1 MGFFEYLSPN
11 SVAKNQTGVRT
22 DFNKPVYKEFVQGTV
37 QNVITYDKSLGSE
50 GVYDTNAIIASPDR
64 GDSLLYPQLN
74 RQKYYPLFRG
84 IVDTPAVGEPVLLCE
99 FEGIFYYIGPL
110 NTDNDPNY
118 NEDHASIQSPSV
130 QTNDNSKITDSGFK
144 TLFPKSPFSR
154 LQKIFRPA
162 LDDPEQERE
171 SFVINEN
178 HGDLIFEGRFGN
190 SIRLGSNHKNPKMII
205 SNNRSF
211 IDPEES
217 FLDGSLFSMT
227 SFGSLNNHFSDS
239 GYESTNFILGSDEKQ
254 QENSQEVKRLVA
266 NGNAENENF
275 FDYNYGVSEDNLP
288 ILKEQIF
295 INSGRVTIN
304 SSENNITLSSFYNFD
319 IGSGNNLTINT
330 SNFTSIES
338 KNIYLGK
345 QAQEQNQAMVLGNK
359 LSDILTELFE
369 LFESA
374 HGLVQGVPVPL
385 TDELGAPLKPRVSTL
400 KSSIIEILSQYHFI
414 EENNGQK

>member
-11 SVAKNQTGVRT
+11 SVASSQTGVRT

-37 QNVITYDKSLGSE
+37 TGVITYDDSLGSE
-50 GVYDTNAIIASPDR
+50 GVYDTNAIYAKPDR
-64 GDSLLYPQLN
+64 GDELLFSQLS

-84 IVDTPAVGEPVLLCE
+84 IVDTPAIGEPVLLCE

-118 NEDHASIQSPSV
+118 NEDYASIQSPSV
-130 QTNDNSKITDSGFK
+130 QTNTDSNVSLE
-144 TLFPKSPFSR
+144 TLFPKKGFSR
-154 LQKIFRPA
+154 LQKICRPS
-162 LDDPEQERE
+162 LDDPKQERE
-171 SFVINEN
+171 SAVINEN
-178 HGDLIFEGRFGN
+178 HGDLILEGRFGN
-190 SIRLGSNHKNPKMII
+190 SIRLGSNHQNPKLII

-239 GYESTNFILGSDEKQ
+239 GFETTNFILGSDEKQ
-254 QENSQEVKRLVA
+254 QDKSKEKKRLIGE
-266 NGNAENENF
+266 GNPENENA

-304 SSENNITLSSFYNFD
+304 SHENNITLSSFYNFD

-359 LSDILTELFE
+359 LNDILTKLFE

-385 TDELGAPLKPRVSTL
+385 TDATGIVLRPKISTL
-400 KSSIIEILSQYHFI
+400 KSEISEILSQYHFI
-414 EENNGQK
+414 EENKGQK